1 MIDINFKINKSKQ
14 FNTAFD
20 VNQLIISIIK
30 QLLELNDHT
39 HQITKLS
46 TQKKTNQF
54 TIGLLVVS
62 YIAQFNLV
70 NTQNGTKHLSA

>member
-1 MIDINFKINKSKQ
+1 MIDINFKINESKQ

-20 VNQLIISIIK
+20 VNQLTISIIK

-39 HQITKLS
+39 HQITKLP